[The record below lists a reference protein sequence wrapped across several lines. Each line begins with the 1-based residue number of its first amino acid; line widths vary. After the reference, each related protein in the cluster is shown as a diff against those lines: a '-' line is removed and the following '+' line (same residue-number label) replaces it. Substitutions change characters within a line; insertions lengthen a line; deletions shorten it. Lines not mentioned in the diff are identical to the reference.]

1 MKQISE
7 IISMLPIIL
16 KRVSIRLFTA
26 RDISDDY
33 ISWLNDSE
41 VMKFSNQRFS
51 SHNRETCEDFFNSI
65 QSLDAI
71 FLIIIFQE
79 NKEAVGTMTVY
90 FSRSHQTADIGIML
104 GNKAFWDIG
113 LGTEVLDGVME
124 FLFKKV
130 GVRKVTSG
138 TLSCNKGMI
147 RVCEKVGMVPDGV
160 RKNQEL
166 INDKPYDIVY
176 FAKFLT

>member
-16 KRVSIRLFTA
+16 ERVSIRLFST

-33 ISWLNDSE
+33 ISWLNDPE

-51 SHNRETCEDFFNSI
+51 SHNRKTCEDFFNSI

-71 FLIIIFQE
+71 FLVIIFKE

-90 FSRSHQTADIGIML
+90 FSRNHQTADIGIML
-104 GNKAFWDIG
+104 GNKAFWDTG
-113 LGTEVLDGVME
+113 LGTEALDGVME

-130 GVRKVTSG
+130 GIRKVTSG

-147 RVCEKVGMVPDGV
+147 RICEKAGMVPDGV

-166 INDKPYDIVY
+166 IKDKPYDIVY
-176 FAKFLT
+176 FAKFMS

>member
-7 IISMLPIIL
+7 IISSLPIIL
-16 KRVSIRLFTA
+16 ERVSIRLFSDS
-26 RDISDDY
+26 DISDDY
-33 ISWLNDSE
+33 ISWLNDPE
-41 VMKFSNQRFS
+41 VMKFSNQRFIP
-51 SHNRETCEDFFNSI
+51 HTRETCKDFFNSI

-71 FLIIIFQE
+71 FLVIIFQE

-90 FSRSHQTADIGIML
+90 FSRNHQTADIGIML

-113 LGTEVLDGVME
+113 LGTEALDGVIE

-147 RVCEKVGMVPDGV
+147 RICEKVGMVPDGI

-166 INDKPYDIVY
+166 IKDKPYDIVY
-176 FAKFLT
+176 FAKFMS